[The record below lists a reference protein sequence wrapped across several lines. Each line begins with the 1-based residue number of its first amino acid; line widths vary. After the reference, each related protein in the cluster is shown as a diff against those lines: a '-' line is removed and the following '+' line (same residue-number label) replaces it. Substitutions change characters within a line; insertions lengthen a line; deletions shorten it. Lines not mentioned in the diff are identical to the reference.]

1 MSSWKTAYRSFYYA
15 KSVRITRARACPVA
29 PQLPSRGVCAD
40 ISKRVRRWLTGAMCG
55 MCSAE
60 EPDDIHLDPATTALL
75 CIDIQ
80 KTYMEPQDTP
90 EENERW
96 APFCKSCSALLC
108 WSCVIPNNRH
118 HQCCRFALQTN
129 E

>member
-1 MSSWKTAYRSFYYA
+1 LDVGCYLT
-15 KSVRITRARACPVA
+15 
-29 PQLPSRGVCAD
+29 SRCGAVCAA
-40 ISKRVRRWLTGAMCG
+40 SLRGR
-55 MCSAE
+55 SAE

-75 CIDIQ
+75 CIDVQ

-96 APFCKSCSALLC
+96 APFC
-108 WSCVIPNNRH
+108 
-118 HQCCRFALQTN
+118 